1 MTDKQSF
8 MKAALRTKDIVAPV
22 AIVPFAD
29 WDYYYTREDLEWRS
43 DAPHSRSVDDVKVP
57 AGFVTDLGE
66 HPKRVLERSTSC
78 GTIFVSGNHPR
89 LPVLVPAVREG
100 PSGCCIQVGD
110 GGLEGSFSQE
120 HRDLQRSARRGRRR
134 MACERGGEEGGGA
147 ADPQEL
153 SDQRLDDLGGVANH
167 AGRLRTIGER
177 HGHARQA
184 LVIGNG
190 GYGPNLKLSSPPN
203 DARAMAEALAGIGF
217 HVTFG
222 LDATFEQSQGL
233 VAEFL
238 SLVNAESTQTSL
250 LYYSGHGLQIDD
262 QNYIVPVDFDHFAEE
277 RVTKLVGVQSIVDQ
291 MTSATA
297 VRLVLLDACRSNAD
311 ARLYVGGKGIDT
323 GKAIFVN
330 DRPLPSSGLAEIR
343 TKSNTFVAFA
353 AAPGDVAYDGAD
365 STGLSPFTQS
375 LVRYL
380 DAVDLPISNLTS
392 RVRQDV
398 LKNTDG
404 RQRTWDQSSLM
415 APF

>member
-1 MTDKQSF
+1 
-8 MKAALRTKDIVAPV
+8 
-22 AIVPFAD
+22 
-29 WDYYYTREDLEWRS
+29 
-43 DAPHSRSVDDVKVP
+43 
-57 AGFVTDLGE
+57 
-66 HPKRVLERSTSC
+66 
-78 GTIFVSGNHPR
+78 
-89 LPVLVPAVREG
+89 
-100 PSGCCIQVGD
+100 
-110 GGLEGSFSQE
+110 
-120 HRDLQRSARRGRRR
+120 
-134 MACERGGEEGGGA
+134 MAY
-147 ADPQEL
+147 
-153 SDQRLDDLGGVANH
+153 
-167 AGRLRTIGER
+167 
-177 HGHARQA
+177 ARQA